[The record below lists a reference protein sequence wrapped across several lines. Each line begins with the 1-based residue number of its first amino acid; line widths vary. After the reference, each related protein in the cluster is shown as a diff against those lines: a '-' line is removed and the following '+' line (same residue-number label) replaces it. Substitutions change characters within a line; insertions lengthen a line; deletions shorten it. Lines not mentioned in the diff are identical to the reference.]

1 MGRIVGIRKAAVPPL
16 PQKVKWATSVP
27 LLVIP
32 SAGHN
37 PKVDGTAGAGAR
49 RQGIFGRQE
58 RAVTL
63 RYAPCCDEHK
73 QHIKVKSL
81 ITDAQLQ
88 GLCTRLTMHLGHGM
102 LQADGAK
109 IEWAPC
115 EEKIPCADCL
125 DAIPE
130 GEREAWTKE
139 KRRLAG

>member
-1 MGRIVGIRKAAVPPL
+1 MARIVGIRKAAIPPL
-16 PQKVKWATSVP
+16 PQKVKWATWVP

-63 RYAPCCDEHK
+63 RYEPCCDEHK
-73 QHIKVKSL
+73 GQIKVKSL
-81 ITDAQLQ
+81 ITEAQLQ

-102 LQADGAK
+102 LQAEGAK
-109 IEWAPC
+109 VEWDEC
-115 EEKIPCADCL
+115 KDKIPCKDCL

-130 GEREAWTKE
+130 QDREAWVKE
-139 KRRLAG
+139 KRRMAG